1 MDGRENARRAERI
14 ELLLE
19 EIAAFPDSQV
29 RERMEAL
36 VGMLLDLYG
45 DGLARIIELTEHAE
59 GAGGALV
66 QAFAG
71 DDLVAP
77 LLLLHG
83 LFPVALEA
91 RIARALDEVRPY
103 LRSHGGNVEL
113 LDVADGVARLRL
125 QGSCHGCPSSA
136 MTLKLAIEDAIY
148 KAAPDLDRLEV
159 EGVADPPPQLITLA
173 PARRAAGGARPAEQ
187 QAVTWTVVEGIVP
200 LAAGALRRA
209 VVQGAALMFC
219 RPADSYYAY
228 HSRCGGCGAPLDA
241 GTLDGTTLTC
251 PSCGRRFD
259 VAGAGH
265 CLDDPAAQL
274 DPVPLLV
281 ETGRVKVALPADVGT
296 SQPTVTVTA
305 AR

>member
-1 MDGRENARRAERI
+1 MDGREHARRAERL

-19 EIAAFPDSQV
+19 EIAALPDPGA
-29 RERMEAL
+29 RERMEEL

-45 DGLARIIELTEHAE
+45 DAMARIVELAERAEAEHGSE
-59 GAGGALV
+59 GLV
-66 QAFAG
+66 QALAD

-83 LFPVALEA
+83 LHPVPLEA
-91 RIARALDEVRPY
+91 RVARALDEVRPY

-113 LDVADGVARLRL
+113 LDIAEGVARLRL

-159 EGVADPPPQLITLA
+159 EGVADPPSQLITLA
-173 PARRAAGGARPAEQ
+173 PARRSAGGARATEQ
-187 QAVTWTVVEGIVP
+187 QAVMWSVVEGLVP
-200 LAAGALRRA
+200 LAAGTLRRA
-209 VVQGAALMFC
+209 VVQGAALVFC
-219 RPADSYYAY
+219 RPAESYYAY
-228 HSRCGGCGAPLDA
+228 HDRCGGCGAALSG

-251 PSCGRRFD
+251 PSCGGRFD
-259 VAGAGH
+259 VAGAGRCPDEPDLH
-265 CLDDPAAQL
+265 LE
-274 DPVPLLV
+274 PVPLLV
-281 ETGRVKVALPADVGT
+281 EAGAVKVALPAT
-296 SQPTVTVTA
+296 AEAPKATPAA